1 MERREMGLEDPMYV
15 NPFDQE
21 LKIFSRGGR
30 TRKRKVV

>member
-1 MERREMGLEDPMYV
+1 MERREMGLEDPRDI

>member
-1 MERREMGLEDPMYV
+1 MGLEDPRDI

-30 TRKRKVV
+30 TRRRRYG